1 MSSIRVFS
9 HHISLPFL
17 LLALV
22 EACICY
28 VSLPIAA
35 YIRFYEAGGI
45 DFAVETVGSIGLR
58 SLLVSA
64 VIIIV
69 MLAMGLYQAQRR
81 ENIWNILNRITTA
94 YIVASLILSI
104 TFYMFPVVY
113 FGRGMFVMTLI
124 ISYLGIISTR
134 VAFEIWLDQHA
145 LNKKVLVLGAGRKAA
160 WINGLRRKADR
171 RGVTIVGYFKLD
183 HENTCV
189 SDDLVITTDQPL
201 DEFVLKNGIE
211 EVVVAVTN
219 RRKNFPANELINC
232 RLSGVDVVELPTFL
246 ERQMAKV
253 YIELLDPSWIIFS
266 SGFRQGMI
274 KAVGVRAL
282 DLFASLLLLIVTFPL
297 LLVFA
302 LAIWIE
308 GGGKGSIFYTQTRVG
323 QNNENF
329 ELLKFRSMRVNAE
342 AGSGAQWA
350 TKNDSRVTRVGKIMR
365 KYRVD
370 ELPQIINILKG
381 EMSLVGPRPERP
393 EFVGQLSEKIP
404 FYSERHRVKPG
415 LAGWAQMRYP
425 YGSSENDAIEKLKF
439 DLYYVKNS
447 SLIFNLAI
455 LIQTAEIVL
464 WGKGA
469 R

>member
-1 MSSIRVFS
+1 M
-9 HHISLPFL
+9 

-439 DLYYVKNS
+439 DL
-447 SLIFNLAI
+447 
-455 LIQTAEIVL
+455 
-464 WGKGA
+464 
-469 R
+469 

>member
-308 GGGKGSIFYTQTRVG
+308 SGGKGSIFYTQTRVG